1 MNPTLSDDLP
11 FSSRVA
17 LVVGGTRGIGHACA
31 RMLAAAG
38 ATVVLTGTDRAQ
50 AEREAQHLAADYGVK
65 AAGLALELRD
75 FASIG
80 PAIKSIAAEHN
91 GIDALVMSAGVLHNT
106 PLGLIEESV
115 ARQVLDVNLLGAIE
129 VLQACAKVMMRRRRG
144 AIVLLASLV
153 GERGAAGQAVY
164 AASKAGI
171 AALARSAA
179 KELGPL
185 GIRVNAVAPGLI
197 ETDLLANVPADVI
210 TARCAQ
216 TSLRRL
222 GSATEVAT
230 TIRFLLSDD
239 ASFITGQVLGV
250 DGGLIL

>member
-1 MNPTLSDDLP
+1 MNPTLSDGLL
-11 FSSRVA
+11 FSNRVA
-17 LVVGGTRGIGHACA
+17 LVVGGTRGIGAACA
-31 RMLAAAG
+31 RILASAG
-38 ATVVLTGTDRAQ
+38 ATVVLTGTDRAR

-65 AAGLALELRD
+65 AAGIALNLND
-75 FASIG
+75 CASIG
-80 PAIKSIAAEHN
+80 ATIKSIAAEYN
-91 GIDALVMSAGVLHNT
+91 GIDALVLSAGVMQST
-106 PLGLIEESV
+106 PLGLTAESV

-129 VLQACAKVMMRRRRG
+129 VLQASAKVMMRRRRG

-197 ETDLLANVPADVI
+197 ETDLLANLPADVI
-210 TARCAQ
+210 ATRCAQ

-222 GSATEVAT
+222 GSAAEVAT

-250 DGGLIL
+250 DGGLTL